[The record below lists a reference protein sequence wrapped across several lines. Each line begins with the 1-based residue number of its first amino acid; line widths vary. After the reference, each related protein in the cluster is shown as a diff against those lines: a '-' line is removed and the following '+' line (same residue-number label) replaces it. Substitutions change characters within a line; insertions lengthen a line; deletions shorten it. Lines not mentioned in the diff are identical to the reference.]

1 MKCLIPKPFDAG
13 DLARSTLLCDRHMD
27 PTFFFLDT
35 APLLAT
41 PTVQSHSP
49 RLLRCYSEEIS
60 CMERSLGCEATFKN
74 IPYRFISRCLEMF
87 HRSCF
92 LLLLLF
98 FLSLSLL
105 MLSACTLLFVLH
117 ESRLKFSVN
126 WEKFIL
132 FLTCNVR
139 SNNKLNIIALF

>member
-98 FLSLSLL
+98 FLSLSLSSCSQHAPYSSSFMNRDWNFQWIEKNL
-105 MLSACTLLFVLH
+105 FYFWLAMYDRTTNLTL
-117 ESRLKFSVN
+117 
-126 WEKFIL
+126 
-132 FLTCNVR
+132 
-139 SNNKLNIIALF
+139 